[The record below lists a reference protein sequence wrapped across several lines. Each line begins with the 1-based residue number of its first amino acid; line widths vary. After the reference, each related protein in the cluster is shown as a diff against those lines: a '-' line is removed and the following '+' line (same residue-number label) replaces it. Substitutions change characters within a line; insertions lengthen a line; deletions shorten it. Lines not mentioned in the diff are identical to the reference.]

1 MLFVVAME
9 VLTAAIKKA
18 TEMQL
23 FTNIAGISELQRIS
37 VYADDVVIFC
47 KLTRDELASVSDVW
61 RSI

>member
-18 TEMQL
+18 AEMQL